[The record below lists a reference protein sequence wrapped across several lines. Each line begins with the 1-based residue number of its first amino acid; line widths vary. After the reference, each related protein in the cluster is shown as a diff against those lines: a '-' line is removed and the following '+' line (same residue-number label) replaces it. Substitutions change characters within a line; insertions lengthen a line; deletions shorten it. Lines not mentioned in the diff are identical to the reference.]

1 MHSGKR
7 PLSPESMAGKREE
20 KEELGSC
27 STLSESDVSA
37 FVSELTDQP
46 TPPSVDQSSSLTPQE
61 QSNYRRQRNYRGVRQ
76 RPWGKWAAEI
86 RDPNKAA
93 RVWLGT
99 FDNAEEAALAYDKAA
114 FEFRGH
120 KAKLNFPEHILTNSS
135 TTRDPYPSTATSH
148 DPMIT
153 LTPPPPPIAPDI
165 LLDRYGQFQSVNSE
179 SEANFS
185 MTMSS
190 SSSSL
195 NQQGQHIIKQE
206 DGKRVKNISS
216 HKRRK

>member
-1 MHSGKR
+1 
-7 PLSPESMAGKREE
+7 MAGKGQEREE
-20 KEELGSC
+20 LCCC

-46 TPPSVDQSSSLTPQE
+46 TLPSIDPSLSLPPQE
-61 QSNYRRQRNYRGVRQ
+61 QNNSRQRNYRGVRQ

-99 FDNAEEAALAYDKAA
+99 FDKAEEAALAYDKAA

-120 KAKLNFPEHILTNSS
+120 KAKLNFPEHILANS
-135 TTRDPYPSTATSH
+135 THLNPLTATTATSR
-148 DPMIT
+148 DCIAV
-153 LTPPPPPIAPDI
+153 TPPPVVAPDI
-165 LLDRYGQFQSVNSE
+165 LLDQYGQFLPGNSE
-179 SEANFS
+179 SGASFT

-190 SSSSL
+190 SSSMDP
-195 NQQGQHIIKQE
+195 QGHRPKLE
-206 DGKRVKNISS
+206 DGENVKKSS
-216 HKRRK
+216 THKRRK